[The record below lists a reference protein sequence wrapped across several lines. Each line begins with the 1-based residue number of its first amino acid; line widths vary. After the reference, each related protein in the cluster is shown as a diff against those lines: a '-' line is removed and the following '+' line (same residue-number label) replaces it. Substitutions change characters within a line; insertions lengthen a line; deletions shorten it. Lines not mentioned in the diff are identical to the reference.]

1 MHTRQHLLDPAGC
14 TENQKEKDTRRCV
27 GGGLGS
33 EDGYDTNILAM
44 YRSGGKPLGTEIIFC
59 LWNLPC
65 RFRLQQRGS
74 FTPQPTKHYLL
85 RHLCTSVLRQ
95 NLQWDCET

>member
-1 MHTRQHLLDPAGC
+1 MHTRQHLLDQAGC

-44 YRSGGKPLGTEIIFC
+44 YRSGGKPLGTEIF
-59 LWNLPC
+59 
-65 RFRLQQRGS
+65 F
-74 FTPQPTKHYLL
+74 
-85 RHLCTSVLRQ
+85 
-95 NLQWDCET
+95 